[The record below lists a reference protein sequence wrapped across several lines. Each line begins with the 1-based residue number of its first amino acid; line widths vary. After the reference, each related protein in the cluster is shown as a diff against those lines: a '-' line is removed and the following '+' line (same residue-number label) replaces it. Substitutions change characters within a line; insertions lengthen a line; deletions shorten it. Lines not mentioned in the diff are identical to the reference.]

1 MDILDEKRMLIEA
14 VDAKIIQF
22 QDLKQKLIDE
32 HNAEVM
38 RRQQAAA
45 AAQQPQTP
53 AEESPAEVDAK
64 EEKKETKK

>member
-38 RRQQAAA
+38 RRQQAAV

-53 AEESPAEVDAK
+53 AEESPAEVEAK